1 MGETDPNKLFLRKL
15 YNTRNV
21 LTDEKMFY
29 NPSDLNTHCVITGM
43 TGSGKTGLGIL
54 LLEEI
59 ALKKIPTII
68 IDPKGDLTNLLLH
81 FPNMTG
87 NKGPLKAE
95 PGKGSSTVCGDRS
108 FGGKS

>member
-1 MGETDPNKLFLRKL
+1 MGETDPNKLFLGKL

-59 ALKKIPTII
+59 EVAIFYSLQI
-68 IDPKGDLTNLLLH
+68 
-81 FPNMTG
+81 
-87 NKGPLKAE
+87 
-95 PGKGSSTVCGDRS
+95 
-108 FGGKS
+108 FGRYVFFVFASAFAYILQQQVGIFM